1 MVSAAGLRLWSKRQ
15 QKLGPL
21 NPESSRKHM
30 GRWKILCLARIFLV
44 VLLVGTVSPEPLS
57 DCVY

>member
-1 MVSAAGLRLWSKRQ
+1 
-15 QKLGPL
+15 
-21 NPESSRKHM
+21 M